1 MFAHPDA
8 TLFLAVLLGCSL
20 VPTAVVSALESAL
33 VLLPE
38 DGRRILRRRNPQR
51 GRQLERLLQERS
63 ETTRALLYLDALLNL
78 LVFLLLF
85 LLVRQWQD
93 WGLIWQI
100 TAGVGLF
107 ALSVLVG
114 EIMPKILARLNP
126 LRTLELSLGPA
137 LVLVGM
143 LRPFSRWWQALETRL
158 ARAEVELPAQ
168 VKAPEHSDLLAL
180 VEIAREQKSLS
191 EPEADLLREL
201 LALGR
206 DKAAHVMTPR
216 VDCFMLPDD
225 LSDEQAAALLRTR
238 RYRRVPVY
246 GETPDDLLGVLDVPR
261 FLQTLRRP
269 GAPSFLEQLEP
280 PAFIPETMPA
290 LELLQSFL
298 LRRRRVA
305 LLLDEYGGFSGL
317 VTLSDL
323 LEELLGQERPD
334 SSSGLYLEKIRP
346 DAYLASGQVRMDDL
360 RQALQWP
367 PQANEPETLAGYL
380 LAEHGSVPRPGAE
393 FALHGWRATIRRSS
407 RNRIKEV
414 YLEKQ
419 EAGR

>member
-8 TLFLAVLLGCSL
+8 TLSLAVLLGCSL

-38 DGRRILRRRNPQR
+38 DGHRILRRRNLPR
-51 GRQLERLLQERS
+51 GRQLERLLQERR

-93 WGLIWQI
+93 WGLIWQV

-107 ALSVLVG
+107 AFSVLVG

-137 LVLVGM
+137 LFLLGM

-158 ARAEVELPAQ
+158 ARVEVESPEQ

-180 VEIAREQKSLS
+180 VEIAREQKSLL

-206 DKAAHVMTPR
+206 EKAAHVMTPR

-261 FLQTLRRP
+261 FLQSLRRP
-269 GAPSFLEQLEP
+269 GGPSFLEQLEP

-380 LAEHGSVPRPGAE
+380 LAQHGSVPRPGTE
-393 FALHGWRATIRRSS
+393 FALQGWRATIRRSS

-419 EAGR
+419 EASA